1 MPNPAV
7 IKAAVALLSDE
18 RTRKG
23 IGWIVAAI
31 LSPVILLVALLCSLA
46 SGSSGHNTAVIEL
59 CFNGGAI
66 PENMPAEY
74 AACIRDM
81 QDSFAAYE
89 ERTRTV
95 EVENEDGVVEEQE
108 ETYAAA
114 IPVDDLNEVY
124 QNIGAV
130 MGVPATDEQKANA
143 DSVYDLVRYGAS
155 TGAAGAAGYR
165 PTGWRRTTTR

>member
-23 IGWIVAAI
+23 IGWIIAAI
-31 LSPVILLVALLCSLA
+31 LSPAILLVALLCSMA
-46 SGSSGHNTAVIEL
+46 SGSSAHNTAVIEL

-74 AACIRDM
+74 AACIKDM
-81 QDSFAAYE
+81 QDSFALLDGFIEEINAMTEEGNNLDGIRVKAVFFALYFGADRAVPTDHQIFVDCFAAYE
-89 ERTRTV
+89 ERTRTI

-108 ETYAAA
+108 ETYTA
-114 IPVDDLNEVY
+114 E
-124 QNIGAV
+124 IGRAHV
-130 MGVPATDEQKANA
+130 
-143 DSVYDLVRYGAS
+143 
-155 TGAAGAAGYR
+155 
-165 PTGWRRTTTR
+165 

>member
-23 IGWIVAAI
+23 IGWIIAAI
-31 LSPVILLVALLCSLA
+31 LSPAILLVALLCSMA
-46 SGSSGHNTAVIEL
+46 SGSSAHNTAVIEL

-81 QDSFAAYE
+81 QDSFALLDGSIE
-89 ERTRTV
+89 EINAMTEEGNSLDGIRVKAIFSLCTSARTGPSQRITRYLWTASLPMR
-95 EVENEDGVVEEQE
+95 NEH
-108 ETYAAA
+108 A
-114 IPVDDLNEVY
+114 P
-124 QNIGAV
+124 
-130 MGVPATDEQKANA
+130 
-143 DSVYDLVRYGAS
+143 SR
-155 TGAAGAAGYR
+155 
-165 PTGWRRTTTR
+165 